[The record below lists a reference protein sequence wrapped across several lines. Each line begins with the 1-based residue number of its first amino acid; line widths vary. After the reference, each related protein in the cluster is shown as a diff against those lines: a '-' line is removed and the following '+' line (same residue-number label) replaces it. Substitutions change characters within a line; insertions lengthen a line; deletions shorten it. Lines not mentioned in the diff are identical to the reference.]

1 LMIHVQSFGT
11 RFQRSFGDEV
21 HHGCGTGNAAWTA
34 GDEIH
39 DFAVGIVE
47 AEFGPT
53 PFKAGIS
60 FIPLDFL
67 HEMSDLSALL
77 LCHVELGVDDV
88 PASALEVLDA
98 FLDELTIGGLA
109 GNDDAGPG
117 GWICWGERLAETDGV
132 LVVCC

>member
-1 LMIHVQSFGT
+1 MIHVQSFGT

-60 FIPLDFL
+60 FIPLDF
-67 HEMSDLSALL
+67 
-77 LCHVELGVDDV
+77 DDV